1 MAGRRGMKTIKIGF
15 GYKARHGKD
24 TACQHIVAK
33 RSLQC
38 DVIQVAFADALRAE
52 VNAAV
57 FDRWMQ
63 DCPDEPFARR
73 LAMRCLCQWAGVPYD
88 ACAPVTADNPY
99 GKQRALLQWW
109 GTKYRR
115 AQDPEYWTKRLAE
128 TLERRQPTFAVISDM
143 RFRNEFDFCDY
154 RIRLDR
160 PGFEI
165 ASGAHHSSE
174 TQLDD
179 LPDDAWDTILTSSTP
194 EQVERAALATFDAI
208 AQHARDRNSGS
219 PKPAACAAV

>member
-1 MAGRRGMKTIKIGF
+1 MKTIKIGF

-38 DVIQVAFADALRAE
+38 DVIQMAFADALRAE
-52 VNAAV
+52 VNAAIY
-57 FDRWMQ
+57 DR
-63 DCPDEPFARR
+63 CIPDAASSSAYPESTRQ
-73 LAMRCLCQWAGVPYD
+73 LAVQRICQWAGVPYD
-88 ACAPVTADNPY
+88 AHAEITPDDPF

-109 GTKYRR
+109 GTEYRR

-208 AQHARDRNSGS
+208 VQHARYRRSGS
-219 PKPAACAAV
+219 PKLAACAAE